1 MERIRKVL
9 LITIILLAYIG
20 VVCFGVLLVIRD
32 TELGRPV
39 IVSHNTLDKAVKSP
53 KKQLQ
58 QPIEDTLEWVEQET
72 AVEKKV
78 TQYIEKKLEEMTMEQ
93 KLAQMMILTNEHD
106 MIASNLQTYQPGGII
121 FFEVD
126 FSGKTMER
134 VESRIGTLQSYMQIP
149 LFVGVDEEGGE
160 VSRLKTLAEPNIPI
174 FKGARALAEEGT
186 EAVKEDT
193 VQKMQ
198 YLKEMGLNLNFAPVA
213 DIVNSHSSY
222 MYERSA
228 SGDAEVVSEYVE
240 TVLSVMQE
248 QQVMGCIKHFPGY
261 GDNVNTHDGL
271 AHDSRTIAE
280 YEEKDFLPFQAG
292 IEAGA
297 DMVMV
302 SHIIMETVD
311 KEKPASLSLKVHDIL
326 RDDLGFDGV
335 VIADDLNM
343 QAILTTMT
351 IEEATAKA
359 FLAGNDMI
367 FSANFAASMKGAI
380 NAVNQ
385 GTLTEEQVNESVSR
399 ILRMKIENE
408 LIVLEDTNDI
418 KEKNEQ

>member
-20 VVCFGVLLVIRD
+20 VVCFGVMLVIRD
-32 TELGRPV
+32 TELGRSML
-39 IVSHNTLDKAVKSP
+39 VSHNTLGESVDSQRR
-53 KKQLQ
+53 QLQ
-58 QPIEDTLEWVEQET
+58 QPIEDTLEWIVQET
-72 AVEKKV
+72 AEEKEV
-78 TQYIEKKLEEMTMEQ
+78 SQYIEKKLEEMTMEQ

-106 MIASNLQTYQPGGII
+106 IIASNLQTYQPGGII

-126 FSGKTMER
+126 FSGKTMEQ
-134 VESRIGTLQSYMQIP
+134 VGSRIDTLQSYMQIP
-149 LFVGVDEEGGE
+149 LFVGVDEEGGA
-160 VSRLKTLAEPNIPI
+160 VSRLKTLAEPNVPA
-174 FKGARALAEEGT
+174 FKGARTLATEGK
-186 EAVKEDT
+186 EAVEEDT

-228 SGDAEVVSEYVE
+228 GGDAETVSEYVE

-271 AHDSRTIAE
+271 AHDGRSLAE
-280 YEEKDFLPFQAG
+280 YKEKDFLPFQAG
-292 IEAGA
+292 IKAGV

-302 SHIIMETVD
+302 SHIIMESVD
-311 KEKPASLSLKVHDIL
+311 KENPASLSLSVHDIL
-326 RDDLGFDGV
+326 REDFGFDGV

-343 QAILTTMT
+343 QAILKTMT

-367 FSANFAASMKGAI
+367 FSADFSASMKGAS

-385 GTLTEEQVNESVSR
+385 GLLTEEQVNESVSR
-399 ILRMKIENE
+399 ILRMKIKNG
-408 LIVLEDTNDI
+408 LIALEVVDDINQND
-418 KEKNEQ
+418 E